1 MREEGRKRP
10 PRVPL
15 TPEEVA
21 ELIEIK
27 KIREFNKIQ
36 KFKKSYTFKIL
47 NTFNVLCFFIFCELI
62 ISFYGPCN
70 SKMHFSKSVTVSHI
84 DKMNE
89 NGQRKIAEIEI
100 IDVND
105 KEYKLVVNEFIE
117 APSNYSAFRVC
128 KDYLLQKEIKAY
140 IETSDNYYRIL
151 RASPILFLSGFLGII
166 CVICFSFDL
175 NQNSHS
181 LISISV
187 MNAITLLAF
196 LLI

>member
-27 KIREFNKIQ
+27 KIREFNKLQ
-36 KFKKSYTFKIL
+36 KFKKSFTFKFL
-47 NTFNVLCFFIFCELI
+47 NSFNIFCFFIFCELI

-70 SKMHFSKSVTVSHI
+70 SKMHFSKSLSVTHI

-89 NGQRKIAEIEI
+89 NGQRKISEIEF

-105 KEYKLVVNEFIE
+105 KEYILVVNEFIE
-117 APSNYSAFRVC
+117 APDKFSSFKVC
-128 KDYLLQKEIKAY
+128 RDYLLQKEIKVY

-166 CVICFSFDL
+166 CIICFSFDL

-181 LISISV
+181 LISLSI